1 MSTIFTLLRSL
12 RRYWGASILT
22 PLFIIGEVIFECLIP
37 LIMVSLV
44 DKLDGHSLGPVVHLA
59 TASLACG
66 ILSARFAATAATGLS
81 RNLRQDMFFKVQE
94 FSFADID
101 KFSTSSLVTRM
112 TTDVTNVQNAF
123 GMLIRIAVRVPLMI
137 IFSVVMAWRI
147 NSDMAL
153 IFLIMVP
160 FLAAILFGIVRYV
173 FPLFRR
179 IFKKYDALNNSVQE
193 NIAAIRVVKSFVTE
207 EHPC

>member
-22 PLFIIGEVIFECLIP
+22 PLFLIGEVIFECLIS

-44 DKLDGHSLGPVVHLA
+44 DKLDGHSLGPVVHLGLILVALA

-94 FSFADID
+94 FSFADI
-101 KFSTSSLVTRM
+101 LP
-112 TTDVTNVQNAF
+112 
-123 GMLIRIAVRVPLMI
+123 GHP
-137 IFSVVMAWRI
+137 
-147 NSDMAL
+147 
-153 IFLIMVP
+153 
-160 FLAAILFGIVRYV
+160 
-173 FPLFRR
+173 
-179 IFKKYDALNNSVQE
+179 YDHGRN
-193 NIAAIRVVKSFVTE
+193 
-207 EHPC
+207 